1 MSQASSKS
9 ESKSE
14 ASARRIAPARPETAA
29 AAGRAAA
36 NAAATPSLDEAAAAE
51 LAAIRDAGLSRSLRE
66 VESCQEPTVV
76 IDGREFVLLC
86 SNNYLGLASHPEVT
100 AAAREAI
107 GNAGASAVSSR
118 LISGHMSAHRQLEE
132 RIAEWKGTQRAL
144 CFSTGYQANIGAI
157 TTLVGRGDVV
167 VSDELNHASL
177 IDGCRLSRAQVAVYR
192 HNDVEHLRSVLNEHG
207 SARRKLVVT
216 ESVFSMDGDI
226 APLADISV
234 AAREHGAWLM
244 VDEAHGAGVF
254 GPRGAGVAA
263 ELGMTD
269 AIDVH
274 VGTLGKALGSFG
286 AYVAGSSA
294 LVDLLINR
302 ARSFIFTT
310 GLPPSAAAAACAA
323 IDVIERE
330 PGRAAGL
337 LQRAADL
344 ATRLRAAGL
353 SVPCAESQIL
363 PIVVGDAGKA
373 VAVMR
378 DLLERG
384 IYVAAIRPPTVPA
397 GTSRLRLSLM
407 ATHSA
412 DQIDAAADAIIES
425 IAAVTSGEHL
435 AAANA
440 ARRP

>member
-226 APLADISV
+226 APLADISA

-425 IAAVTSGEHL
+425 IAAVTSGERL